1 MSSPSTAEN
10 KLDEVTCE
18 DKQRPVHKGLAIAC
32 CCGAIASLVPVALFQ
47 LHVLEDLP
55 DPPGRIFD
63 SKKIVTSKSAYRFG
77 IPDGALGVASYGV
90 TLGLLIAA
98 RPSRPLARKALRCKL
113 ALDGTMAVRNAR
125 RQVTQY
131 GRICSWCMGA
141 AVATAGMVYFAR
153 KAGAAERLRRA

>member
-1 MSSPSTAEN
+1 MSSPSTKEN
-10 KLDEVTCE
+10 EMPDVACAGKLC
-18 DKQRPVHKGLAIAC
+18 PVHKGLAIAC
-32 CCGAIASLVPVALFQ
+32 CCGAIASLVPVALLQ

-63 SKKIVTSKSAYRFG
+63 SKKIVTSKGAYRLG
-77 IPDGALGVASYGV
+77 IPDGVLGAASYGV

-98 RPSRPLARKALRCKL
+98 KPSRPWVRRALGCKL

-125 RQVTQY
+125 RQVTQH
-131 GRICSWCMGA
+131 GRICSLCMGA

-153 KAGAAERLRRA
+153 KAGATERLRQA